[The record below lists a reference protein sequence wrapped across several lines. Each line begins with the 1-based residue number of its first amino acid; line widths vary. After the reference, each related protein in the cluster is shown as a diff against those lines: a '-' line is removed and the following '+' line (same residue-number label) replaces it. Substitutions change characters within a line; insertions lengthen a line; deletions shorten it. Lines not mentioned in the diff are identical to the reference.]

1 MGQQDN
7 SNRTSEKIREK
18 IRYILYSLVP
28 LVPNRRGEAGIVR
41 GPGKVTKTQLAGGGR
56 LE

>member
-41 GPGKVTKTQLAGGGR
+41 GPGKVTKAQLAGGGR